1 MGKFTALHEI
11 QKLDPQRDHERIVY
25 LSACFDFPFDTTRAL
40 EFALFRTFAVPSIS
54 AILDGTGEFRHRAQ
68 KRYDDTD
75 ILISELVEY
84 GYRSDRG
91 SRAIRRM
98 NQLHG
103 RFSIPNCDFLYVLST
118 FIFEPIRWND
128 RYGWRPMCEAER
140 LSYFYF
146 WREVGQR
153 MHIQEIPAD
162 YDSFDRFNR
171 EFEQERF
178 LFAETNQRVGSAT
191 REVFVSWFP
200 RPFAPLVR
208 SAVYAML
215 DEPLREAFG
224 FPQPS
229 RLMAWLIP
237 NALRLRSRLIRWMP
251 ARRNPRLRTD
261 MKRPNY
267 PSGYQIETIGPVDA
281 GNSGS

>member
-1 MGKFTALHEI
+1 MGRFTVLDEI
-11 QKLDPQRDHERIVY
+11 QKLDPKSDHERIVY

-84 GYRSDRG
+84 GYQSDRG

-103 RFSIPNCDFLYVLST
+103 RFSIPNRDFLYVLST

-162 YDSFDRFNR
+162 YDAFDRFNR

-178 LFAETNQRVGSAT
+178 QFARPTNESA
-191 REVFVSWFP
+191 
-200 RPFAPLVR
+200 
-208 SAVYAML
+208 
-215 DEPLREAFG
+215 
-224 FPQPS
+224 QP
-229 RLMAWLIP
+229 
-237 NALRLRSRLIRWMP
+237 P
-251 ARRNPRLRTD
+251 ARSSSAGFLGHSHHWSGPPSTRCSTGRCA
-261 MKRPNY
+261 KR
-267 PSGYQIETIGPVDA
+267 SGFLNHRD
-281 GNSGS
+281 